1 MRKFVRRSVSPH
13 SQRYA
18 HWRFYNVQLV
28 VRPDSTAV
36 DGMLLL
42 NGWGIEIYP
51 VQKLPAARVS

>member
-1 MRKFVRRSVSPH
+1 MSPH

-28 VRPDSTAV
+28 ATLDSTAA
-36 DGMLLL
+36 DGMLLF

>member
-1 MRKFVRRSVSPH
+1 MMRIVRRSVSPH

-42 NGWGIEIYP
+42 NGWGIKIYP
-51 VQKLPAARVS
+51 VQNYLLHE